1 MADSGFLICLFIV
14 WLTYLNI
21 NLYNRNGICQIVVYL
36 TYVFSFVSVWLIVAF
51 TIERFIAIYFPF
63 QRPSVCTVKRA
74 KMNIIIIVTIGFI
87 LYPFILFSAGIIYPI
102 KEENLYK
109 TYNYSLNNDKIIMAY
124 YKFTNDNR
132 TRANIN
138 DNNISS
144 NSWIIFR
151 SHINIYDKRHHFY
164 SNSNLYFEK
173 TIYHNESQ
181 IKTYKFM
188 ESGKYGIQ
196 DEIEPECTLKLEY
209 IVAMNIFNH
218 IDNFVTLFI
227 PFAILITFNIM
238 ICRKIVFFLKSH
250 SYLYKEN
257 EISSDSYSNVNNRNN
272 LQKIPTK
279 CSKSIN
285 LLYKFKQRYDG
296 CKKKKYTKNLPNN
309 LEIHQLMCDNVER
322 NEEILNNKINIKG
335 IKFKLQPHSSII
347 HTKESLCKFVY
358 DSKNFPHSFKYR
370 FHNPQAN
377 YRVQSKVI
385 CYNSKRKGIL
395 TKTVKKGFPN
405 IFTRSQMSIT
415 KLVLII
421 SSVFLL
427 LNFPSYILRIRVY
440 IMNLAYEDYKY
451 TKKFTILEKFFLL
464 LYYTN
469 FSINFLLYSACGTKF
484 RKVLVCLFK
493 NNK

>member
-1 MADSGFLICLFIV
+1 MANKYDPWDNIEIILRFFNTYYTIFIIILGLLGNSLSIAVILSTNSILHKSGFNKNFKLRKRKVRNTSSWPCSSYYYYLAAVAMADSGFLICLFIV

-188 ESGKYGIQ
+188 ESGSK
-196 DEIEPECTLKLEY
+196 PFLE
-209 IVAMNIFNH
+209 
-218 IDNFVTLFI
+218 
-227 PFAILITFNIM
+227 
-238 ICRKIVFFLKSH
+238 
-250 SYLYKEN
+250 
-257 EISSDSYSNVNNRNN
+257 
-272 LQKIPTK
+272 
-279 CSKSIN
+279 
-285 LLYKFKQRYDG
+285 
-296 CKKKKYTKNLPNN
+296 
-309 LEIHQLMCDNVER
+309 
-322 NEEILNNKINIKG
+322 
-335 IKFKLQPHSSII
+335 
-347 HTKESLCKFVY
+347 
-358 DSKNFPHSFKYR
+358 
-370 FHNPQAN
+370 
-377 YRVQSKVI
+377 
-385 CYNSKRKGIL
+385 
-395 TKTVKKGFPN
+395 
-405 IFTRSQMSIT
+405 
-415 KLVLII
+415 
-421 SSVFLL
+421 
-427 LNFPSYILRIRVY
+427 
-440 IMNLAYEDYKY
+440 
-451 TKKFTILEKFFLL
+451 
-464 LYYTN
+464 
-469 FSINFLLYSACGTKF
+469 
-484 RKVLVCLFK
+484 
-493 NNK
+493 